1 MEKRKI
7 GTHMQFLIDDII
19 KFNEKIYKLKTMNEN
34 GNLLYIMRDD
44 LIPFSFGGNK
54 ARKARY
60 FFKEILENGY
70 DYVITYGS
78 ASSNHCRIIANVAR
92 KYNLKC
98 TIISTDKEEKTNN
111 KIMCEIFGVEFVYCD
126 VDNVKSTIDK
136 QVNEKK
142 VLGYKPY
149 FIQGGGHGNL
159 GTQGYVDAF
168 EEIKD
173 FEDENNIK
181 FDYIFHASGT
191 GTTQAGLVV
200 GKILNNSDVKIIGI
214 SVSRTNPRGRN
225 VVIDSVNE
233 YLSEHK
239 IKNDFKSEDVIYE
252 DKYICE
258 GYRKY
263 NKEIEETIIDLLQN
277 EGIPLDTTYTG
288 KAFWGMKEYIKE
300 NGIKN
305 KNILFIHT
313 GGTPIFFDFLRS
325 KK

>member
-1 MEKRKI
+1 
-7 GTHMQFLIDDII
+7 MQFSMNDII
-19 KFNEKIYKLKTMNEN
+19 KFDERIYKINSMKEN
-34 GNLLYIMRDD
+34 SLYIMRDD

-60 FFKEILENGY
+60 FLKEILENGY

-98 TIISTDKEEKTNN
+98 TIISTEKEEKTNN
-111 KIMCEIFGVEFVYCD
+111 KIMCEIFGAEFVYCD
-126 VDNVKSTIDK
+126 VNDVKETIDE

-142 VLGYKPY
+142 ALGYKPY

-159 GTQGYVDAF
+159 GTHAYVDAF

-173 FEDENNIK
+173 FENENNIK

-200 GKILNNSDVKIIGI
+200 GKKLNNSDVNIVGI
-214 SVSRTNPRGRN
+214 SVARSNPRGRS
-225 VVIDSVNE
+225 VVIDSVKE
-233 YLSEHK
+233 YLSENK
-239 IKNDFKSEDVIYE
+239 IENDFKSSDVIFE
-252 DKYICE
+252 DKYICG
-258 GYRKY
+258 GYGKY
-263 NKEIEETIIDLLQN
+263 DKEIEEIIIDLLQN

-300 NGIKN
+300 NDIKD

-325 KK
+325 RK

>member
-7 GTHMQFLIDDII
+7 GTYMRFLIDDII
-19 KFNEKIYKLKTMNEN
+19 KFDEKIYKINTMKEN

-54 ARKARY
+54 ARKAKY
-60 FFKEILENGY
+60 FFKEILENKY

-78 ASSNHCRIIANVAR
+78 ASSNHCRIVANVAR

-98 TIISTDKEEKTNN
+98 TIISTEKEEKTNN

-126 VDNVKSTIDK
+126 VNDVKRTIEE
-136 QVNEKK
+136 QINEKK
-142 VLGYKPY
+142 ALGYKPY

-159 GTQGYVDAF
+159 GTQAYVDAF
-168 EEIKD
+168 KEIMD
-173 FEDENNIK
+173 FEDENNMK

-200 GKILNNSDVKIIGI
+200 GKMINNSDANIVGI
-214 SVSRTNPRGRN
+214 SVARPNPRGRS
-225 VVIDSVNE
+225 VVIDSVKE
-233 YLSEHK
+233 YLLENK
-239 IKNDFKSEDVIYE
+239 IENDFKSEDVIFQ
-252 DKYICE
+252 DKYICG
-258 GYRKY
+258 GYGKY

-300 NGIKN
+300 NGIKD